1 MKINDDKKRL
11 SLGSPYF
18 DKMRLD
24 LDAAIHGAVNSM
36 LCKEINSGTVALKL
50 DIALIPQ
57 TIPDNNAPTGTRS
70 AVPIKIAYKV
80 AVTLQSKAE
89 LKGDV
94 VKDFKHELVQDDTKA
109 FYILNSDEASG
120 QLNMFN
126 GYDELPQEDD
136 QDDEDELPG
145 DDEEEDTEE

>member
-11 SLGSPYF
+11 NLESPYF
-18 DKMRLD
+18 DRMRTD
-24 LDAAIHGAVNSM
+24 LNAAINSAVNAM
-36 LCKEINSGTVALKL
+36 LRKEINSGTVALKL

-57 TIPDNNAPTGTRS
+57 SIPDNNAPTGIRS
-70 AVPIKIAYKV
+70 AVPIKIGYKV

-94 VKDFKHELVQDDTKA
+94 VKDLKHELVQDDTKA

-126 GYDELPQEDD
+126 GYDELPSDGPDD
-136 QDDEDELPG
+136 DDELPG

>member
-50 DIALIPQ
+50 DIALIPR
-57 TIPDNNAPTGTRS
+57 TIPDDNAPTGTRD
-70 AVPIKIAYKV
+70 ALPIKIAYKV

-89 LKGDV
+89 LKDDV
-94 VKDFKHELVQDDTKA
+94 VNDLNHELVQDDTKA
-109 FYILNSDEASG
+109 FFIVSTEEASG

-126 GYDELPQEDD
+126 GYDELPQGDD
-136 QDDEDELPG
+136 DPLD
-145 DDEEEDTEE
+145 DDEEEDTEK

>member
-11 SLGSPYF
+11 NLESPYF
-18 DKMRLD
+18 DRMRTD
-24 LDAAIHGAVNSM
+24 LNAAINSAVNTM
-36 LCKEINSGTVALKL
+36 LRKEINSGTVALKL

-57 TIPDNNAPTGTRS
+57 TVPDDNAPTGTRS

-94 VKDFKHELVQDDTKA
+94 VKDLKHELVQDDTKA
-109 FYILNSDEASG
+109 FFILNSDEASG

-126 GYDELPQEDD
+126 GYDELLDD
-136 QDDEDELPG
+136 DDELPG
-145 DDEEEDTEE
+145 DDEEGESDE

>member
-11 SLGSPYF
+11 SLNSPYF

-24 LDAAIHGAVNSM
+24 LDAAIHSAVNAM

-57 TIPDNNAPTGTRS
+57 SIPDNNAPTGIRS
-70 AVPIKIAYKV
+70 AVPIKIGYKV

-94 VKDFKHELVQDDTKA
+94 VKDLKHELVQDDTKA
-109 FYILNSDEASG
+109 FFILNSDEASG

-126 GYDELPQEDD
+126 GYDELPQGDGSDD
-136 QDDEDELPG
+136 DDELPG
-145 DDEEEDTEE
+145 DDEEDTEE

>member
-11 SLGSPYF
+11 SLNSPYF

-24 LDAAIHGAVNSM
+24 LDAAIHSAVNAM
-36 LCKEINSGTVALKL
+36 LSKEINSGTVALKL

-57 TIPDNNAPTGTRS
+57 SVPDDNAPTGTRS

-94 VKDFKHELVQDDTKA
+94 VKDLKHELVQDDTKA
-109 FYILNSDEASG
+109 FFILNSDEASG

-126 GYDELPQEDD
+126 GYDELPADNSDD
-136 QDDEDELPG
+136 DDELPG
-145 DDEEEDTEE
+145 EDEEDTEE

>member
-1 MKINDDKKRL
+1 MKINDNNKRL
-11 SLGSPYF
+11 SLNSPYF

-24 LDAAIHGAVNSM
+24 MDAAIHGAVNSM

-50 DIALIPQ
+50 DISLIPR
-57 TIPDNNAPTGTRS
+57 TIPDDNAPTGTRD
-70 AVPIKIAYKV
+70 ALPIKIAYKV

-89 LKGDV
+89 LKDDV
-94 VKDFKHELVQDDTKA
+94 VNDLNHELVQDDTKA
-109 FYILNSDEASG
+109 FFIVSTEEASG

-126 GYDELPQEDD
+126 SYDELPQGGDD
-136 QDDEDELPG
+136 DPLD